1 MLSFYLSGKLKSNKQ
16 DLSGQQ
22 FLNAQ
27 FNNLLATHPD
37 TEFLELEASEKTLL
51 KKFRYRYMH
60 TFVSALTNSNISQ
73 SVQRV
78 LEFLVDRKQ
87 LAKKREEK

>member
-1 MLSFYLSGKLKSNKQ
+1 MSSFYLSGKLKSNKQ

-37 TEFLELEASEKTLL
+37 TEFLELETSEKAPV
-51 KKFRYRYMH
+51 KKFRYRYLH
-60 TFVSALTNSNISQ
+60 TCVSALTNSNISQ